1 MSICHCLKN
10 DIILAAEIKNHKSKQ
25 KQKPGKNQSSNSEG
39 YRDKK
44 KKVPICKAGNTAQE
58 ESLSITYEALV

>member
-1 MSICHCLKN
+1 MSVCHCLKN

-39 YRDKK
+39 YKDKK
-44 KKVPICKAGNTAQE
+44 KSPNM
-58 ESLSITYEALV
+58 